1 MTSEIAAIR
10 DVETLAEIYG
20 APAQRSISKVA
31 TKMTPHYRTWIDNAR
46 FLMLCT
52 VGPEG
57 TDASPRGDNGPV
69 VRIVNEQTLLLPDW
83 KGNNRIDTLRNIVRD
98 DRVSLTFMVPGCN
111 NVVRVNGTA
120 IVTKDADILASFERK
135 GIKPRTVIV
144 VTIGEMYFQ
153 CAKALMRSDLWGDT
167 PKADVPS
174 AGAFLKEFDDGFD
187 AVAYDEGYVDYAIPR
202 YW

>member
-1 MTSEIAAIR
+1 MTLKVEPIK
-10 DVETLAEIYG
+10 DVDTLIEIYG
-20 APAQRSISKVA
+20 DPVQGSIDKV
-31 TKMTPHYRTWIDNAR
+31 TPKMTPHYKTWIDAAR
-46 FLMLCT
+46 FLMLST

-57 TDASPRGDNGPV
+57 TDTSPRGDSGPV
-69 VRIVNEQTLLLPDW
+69 VRIVDEKTLLLPDW
-83 KGNNRIDTLRNIVRD
+83 RGNNRIDTLRNLVRD
-98 DRVSLTFMVPGCN
+98 DRVSLTFMVPGSN

-120 IVTKDADILASFERK
+120 IVTRDAEVLASFERK

-153 CAKALMRSDLWGDT
+153 CAKALMRSELWGDA

-187 AVAYDEGYVDYAIPR
+187 ALAYDEGYVDYAIPR
-202 YW
+202 